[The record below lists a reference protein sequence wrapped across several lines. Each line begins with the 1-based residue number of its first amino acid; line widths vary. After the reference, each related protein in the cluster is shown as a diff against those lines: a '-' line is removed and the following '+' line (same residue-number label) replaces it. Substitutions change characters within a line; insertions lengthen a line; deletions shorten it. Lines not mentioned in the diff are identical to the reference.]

1 MWCENQ
7 TREIQNWFW
16 SHVKRSMGRKKRKLP
31 FSPAPAHSARVV
43 TVAGRAFT
51 VLENPSLGPGGS
63 LWDGG
68 VALARH
74 LAALASLQGK
84 SLLELGAGVGL
95 PGIVAA
101 ATGASPVYITDRAH
115 VVPLTAA
122 NVEANVLSRAGGVCG
137 AEVAGGAGG
146 AGGANDTPGSK
157 CSAGGA
163 GGGVRVRETVLRP
176 FVGDGEGS
184 AGNQAAV
191 CESAFTVAGNPPCAE
206 SLPTAHGAPPPC
218 NVSCPVLEWG
228 CNMKKAGLAA
238 IAPDFV
244 VGADVAAG
252 DESVFPLLLK
262 TIKDVCE
269 VGTTTLILAYKRRA
283 AYEDRFFTALR
294 AAGFVTVDTTSYVV
308 ADNESSERLLQ
319 GEAISVMTLVR
330 RARSDAGEEAH
341 RTTADALVVTGSI
354 GGHSTIATTDILPAS
369 SASSV
374 SSSASACS
382 DSTAHPAVLPDIS
395 TVLVLPD
402 S

>member
-1 MWCENQ
+1 
-7 TREIQNWFW
+7 
-16 SHVKRSMGRKKRKLP
+16 MGRKKRP
-31 FSPAPAHSARVV
+31 RHTAPAHSARVV

-51 VLENPSLGPGGS
+51 VLESPSLGPGGS

-68 VALARH
+68 VALATH
-74 LAALASLQGK
+74 LAALAGLRGK

-101 ATGASPVYITDRAH
+101 ATGASQVYITDRVH

-122 NVEANVLSRAGGVCG
+122 NVEANELGRAGGFCAGG
-137 AEVAGGAGG
+137 AGGVGGAGG
-146 AGGANDTPGSK
+146 AGGTPGSK
-157 CSAGGA
+157 GSAG
-163 GGGVRVRETVLRP
+163 VQVRETELRP

-191 CESAFTVAGNPPCAE
+191 CESDFAVAE
-206 SLPTAHGAPPPC
+206 YPPPC

-294 AAGFVTVDTTSYVV
+294 AAGFVTVDTASYVV

-319 GEAISVMTLVR
+319 GEATSVMTLVR
-330 RARSDAGEEAH
+330 RARSDASENAH
-341 RTTADALVVTGSI
+341 RTTADAPVVTGSI
-354 GGHSTIATTDILPAS
+354 GCHSTLATTAILPAPSALS
-369 SASSV
+369 SL
-374 SSSASACS
+374 ACS
-382 DSTAHPAVLPDIS
+382 DSTAHPAVLPEKS
-395 TVLVLPD
+395 TVLLLPD